1 MDDAI
6 LGWKDGKKV
15 FQANGTGKQK
25 DGTNLISH
33 KIDFKPDL
41 MKIQKGHF
49 IVVKG
54 TVHQDDLWF

>member
-1 MDDAI
+1 MERR
-6 LGWKDGKKV
+6 KKV

-54 TVHQDDLWF
+54 TIHQDDFRF

>member
-1 MDDAI
+1 MEKI
-6 LGWKDGKKV
+6 

-25 DGTNLISH
+25 DETNLISH

-41 MKIQKGHF
+41 MKIQKGRF

-54 TVHQDDLWF
+54 TIHEDDLRF